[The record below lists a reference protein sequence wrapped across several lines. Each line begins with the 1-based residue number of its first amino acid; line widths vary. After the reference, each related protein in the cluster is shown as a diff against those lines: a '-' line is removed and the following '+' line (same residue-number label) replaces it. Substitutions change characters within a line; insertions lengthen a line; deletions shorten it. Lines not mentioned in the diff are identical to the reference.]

1 MTRLLFF
8 AGSAREHAYSKKLAR
23 LAQHIASANG
33 VDAVYVDLRDYPMP
47 IYDGDLEDREG
58 QPEKTREFTAL
69 LGEYQG
75 IFIVTPEYN
84 SSLPPLLKNTLDWV
98 TRVTEEGLNGPKIF
112 RSRVFA
118 IAGSSPG
125 YYGGARCL
133 LHLRQVLA
141 VGMGALVIPQQFSL
155 PRANEAFDEDGHLKD
170 KKQQEMLKG
179 VVEALAVA
187 ARKFASA

>member
-1 MTRLLFF
+1 MRLLFF
-8 AGSAREHAYSKKLAR
+8 AGSTREGSYNKKLAQLGR
-23 LAQHIASANG
+23 HIAEANG
-33 VDAVYVDLRDYPMP
+33 IEAVFVDLKDYPMP
-47 IYDGDLEDREG
+47 LYNGDLEAKEG
-58 QPEKTREFTAL
+58 PPEKAREFKAL

-75 IFIVTPEYN
+75 VFIASPEYN
-84 SSLPPLLKNTLDWV
+84 SSVAPLLKNTLDWV

-155 PRANEAFDEDGHLKD
+155 PRANEAFDADGHLKD

-187 ARKFASA
+187 TRKFASA

>member
-8 AGSAREHAYSKKLAR
+8 AGSAREGAYSKKLAR

-33 VDAVYVDLRDYPMP
+33 VETVCVDLRDYPMP

-84 SSLPPLLKNTLDWV
+84 SSLP
-98 TRVTEEGLNGPKIF
+98 
-112 RSRVFA
+112 
-118 IAGSSPG
+118 
-125 YYGGARCL
+125 
-133 LHLRQVLA
+133 
-141 VGMGALVIPQQFSL
+141 
-155 PRANEAFDEDGHLKD
+155 RANEAFDADGHLKD

-187 ARKFASA
+187 ARKFAAA